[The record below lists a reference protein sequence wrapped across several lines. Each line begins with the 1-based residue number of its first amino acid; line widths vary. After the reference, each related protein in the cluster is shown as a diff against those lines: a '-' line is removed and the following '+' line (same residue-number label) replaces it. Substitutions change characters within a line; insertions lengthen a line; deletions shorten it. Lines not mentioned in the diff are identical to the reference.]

1 MEKHF
6 SVTANGRPVGK
17 VLVDRQGLY
26 YRFSCRCRLE
36 GDMIYRLLVTCG
48 SVRENL
54 GILVPEESSFVL
66 HTKLPVK
73 RIGEGELS
81 FTLVPRKDD
90 LPGTFVPIR
99 PEEPF
104 AYISRLKES
113 FLVIRDG
120 QPGICIEKLQEC

>member
-1 MEKHF
+1 M
-6 SVTANGRPVGK
+6 GK
-17 VLVDRQGLY
+17 VQVERQGLY
-26 YRFSCRCRLE
+26 YHFSCRCRLE
-36 GDMIYRLLVTCG
+36 GDIIYRLLVTCG

-54 GILVPEESSFVL
+54 GILVPKDGSFVL

-81 FTLVPRKDD
+81 FSLVPRKED
-90 LPGTFVPIR
+90 LSGNFVPIR

-113 FLVIRDG
+113 FLIIRDG
-120 QPGICIEKLQEC
+120 QPGILIEKLQEC